1 MLLALIIALCGLW
14 LALKGREH
22 AEPNPPGANSRI
34 FLMVVYCFL
43 YALFFQ
49 LLGFII
55 ATTAMP
61 ILLARLFGGAWFTV
75 AVVGVVMS
83 VLFFLLFALALD
95 IVLDRERLCL
105 HSRH

>member
-22 AEPNPPGANSRI
+22 AEPNPTGANSRI

-49 LLGFII
+49 VLGFII
-55 ATTAMP
+55 ATTAMT
-61 ILLARLFGGAWFTV
+61 ILVVRLFVGAWFKV
-75 AVVGVVMS
+75 VVGVAVMS
-83 VLFFLLFALALD
+83 IFYFLL
-95 IVLDRERLCL
+95 LDRAIAVVLPVGLREHFL
-105 HSRH
+105 